1 MPAVYE
7 IRLSANCPSL
17 PGRLIGRL
25 VWDDAARIRARSMAF
40 QYDAAWLRT
49 GFALGADLPL
59 KPEVQY
65 LPDAFGAPGRRRQF
79 YERSSLFGFLAD
91 TAPGFWWS
99 DWAQAARI
107 NRLDHPLM
115 ESLPGPGQL
124 WASMGSNLKRFS
136 ALTLPA
142 VPSYQTESG
151 IDYFEKKRF
160 ASLVD
165 SLQRL
170 REAPDSLRKS
180 DLLALVPVLSD
191 LGGVSVK
198 ALVTGKL
205 SPSGA
210 LTDWV
215 LRPADLASGL
225 NSARWQAIGMKLAS
239 LCGLST
245 VEGGFIENTF
255 GGAYVEKRFD
265 RDAQGRPLFCLSAAT
280 LAARRKRPGQPAV
293 LPGWADAAD
302 ILNRSGAS
310 PLLDLKELFRRL
322 LFDTLV
328 MNRHDALS
336 DLWFYR
342 TDAGWKLAPLAGVRL
357 LPPEQRARLL
367 STPIL
372 RNDTAADPELAL
384 EASRYFGVSVKDAKE
399 MLLDMQRTVSDWRK
413 VAADFKAGR
422 QELEAAA
429 GTFWSECQS

>member
-7 IRLSANCPSL
+7 IRLSANSPCL

-25 VWDDAARIRARSMAF
+25 VWDDAARIRARAMAF
-40 QYDAAWLRT
+40 QYDAAWLRG

-59 KPEVQY
+59 GPAVQY
-65 LPDAFGAPGRRRQF
+65 LPDAFGATGRRRLL

-91 TAPGFWWS
+91 SAPGLWWS
-99 DWAQAARI
+99 DWTQAARI
-107 NRLDHPLM
+107 NRLDHPFT

-124 WASMGSNLKRFS
+124 WASLGSNLTRFS

-142 VPSYQTESG
+142 VPPYQTESG

-170 REAPDSLRKS
+170 RDAPDSLKKS

-191 LGGVSVK
+191 LGGASVK
-198 ALVTGKL
+198 ALVTSKL
-205 SPSGA
+205 TPSGA
-210 LTDWV
+210 HTDWV

-225 NSARWQAIGMKLAS
+225 NSARWQAIGMKLAA

-245 VEGGFIENTF
+245 VKNNFIENTF

-265 RDAQGRPLFCLSAAT
+265 RDDKGRPLVCLSAAT
-280 LAARRKRPGQPAV
+280 LVARRKRPGQPAV
-293 LPGWADAAD
+293 PPSWADAAD

-310 PLLDLKELFRRL
+310 PLADLKELFRRL
-322 LFDTLV
+322 LFNTLV

-342 TDAGWKLAPLAGVRL
+342 TDAGWKLAPLTGVRL

-384 EASRYFGVSVKDAKE
+384 EASRYFGLSVKDAKDL
-399 MLLDMQRTVSDWRK
+399 LLDMQRTLSDWRK

-429 GTFWSECQS
+429 GTFWLEG